1 MRGLLMSV
9 NLVVGLLLLSACA
22 TESDTFDDKRRGQ
35 SFVCHKQKQTLSL
48 SNADF
53 LRHLDHGDSAGP
65 CPYEQ

>member
-1 MRGLLMSV
+1 MRGLSALVSLLVSLLM
-9 NLVVGLLLLSACA
+9 LSACA
-22 TESDTFDDKRRGQ
+22 TESDTIDDKRRGQ

-65 CPYEQ
+65 CAHGQ